1 MIQKLCKVC
10 KKCNACQLSNMEY
23 SKQLEYKQKEVQ
35 KLLDKYAPVNTII
48 GMDNPYNYR
57 NKVQSWFVMTKSKKI
72 VSGIY
77 QSATHGIVETDS
89 CNINDK
95 RANEIVKEIRLLMKS
110 FALFP
115 YDDYTGRGFLR
126 HILIRHGYKSGQI
139 MVTLVTG
146 TPIFPRKNDFI
157 KALLKQCPDIT
168 TIVMNVNDTPDKMM
182 LGNNQKVIYGK
193 GYIEDELCGC
203 KFRISPKSFYQ
214 VNSVQTEKLYSKAM
228 EMAALSGKEKVIDA
242 YCGIGTIGLIASKN
256 AANVTG
262 VELNRDA
269 VRDAIENC
277 KLNGIKNAY
286 FISGDA
292 GDFMVEQ
299 SLKGTKADVVFV
311 DPPRAGCSRDFL
323 QSLHKVRPQKIVY
336 ISCNP
341 VTLERDMRYLT
352 RFYEVKEIQPV
363 DMFPH
368 TSHVETVCLLE
379 SAKNQP
385 HISFTVNMEDLPRPT
400 RKSATYDEIKAYV
413 SEKHGLKV
421 SSLYIAQI
429 KEKHGLKEREN
440 YNIGNGKSKELVC
453 PPEKEQAILDA
464 FKHFGMIK

>member
-23 SKQLEYKQKEVQ
+23 SKQLEYKQKEIQ
-35 KLLDKYAPVNTII
+35 KLLDKYAPVNRII

-57 NKVQSWFVMTKSKKI
+57 NKVQSWFVMTKGKKI
-72 VSGIY
+72 VSGVY
-77 QSATHGIVETDS
+77 QSAAHGIVETDS

-95 RANEIVKEIRLLMKS
+95 RANEIVREIRLLMKS

-126 HILIRHGYKSGQI
+126 HILIRHGCKSGQI

-214 VNSVQTEKLYSKAM
+214 VNSMQTEKLYSKAM

-256 AANVTG
+256 AACVTG

-269 VRDAIENC
+269 VHDAIENC

-299 SLKGTKADVVFV
+299 SLKGAKADVVFV

-323 QSLHKVRPQKIVY
+323 RSLHKVRPQKIVY

-368 TSHVETVCLLE
+368 TSHVECVVGM
-379 SAKNQP
+379 S
-385 HISFTVNMEDLPRPT
+385 
-400 RKSATYDEIKAYV
+400 RKAE
-413 SEKHGLKV
+413 
-421 SSLYIAQI
+421 
-429 KEKHGLKEREN
+429 
-440 YNIGNGKSKELVC
+440 
-453 PPEKEQAILDA
+453 
-464 FKHFGMIK
+464 